1 MIGYYASPIG
11 TLLIREKDGVVLRI
25 VRISEDVPQTEENDT
40 LRGIKKELDRFFA
53 GKSKAFQFA
62 IAPEGTDFQKKIW
75 AELQKIPY
83 GQTASYKE
91 IAERACGSA
100 RYARAAASA
109 AHRNP
114 ILLAIPC
121 HRMIAADGSL
131 GGFAAGN
138 DAKEYLL
145 GLERKTENRK

>member
-1 MIGYYASPIG
+1 MIGYYDSPIG
-11 TLLIREKDGVVLRI
+11 TLLIEEKNGAA
-25 VRISEDVPQTEENDT
+25 VRIERIAADHPSAAENEA
-40 LRGIKKELDRFFA
+40 LRGIMRELDRYFA
-53 GKSKAFQFA
+53 GESKTFCFA
-62 IAPEGTDFQKKIW
+62 IAPEGTDFRKKIW
-75 AELQKIPY
+75 AELQRIPY
-83 GQTASYKE
+83 GATASYKE
-91 IAERACGSA
+91 VAERACGSA

-109 AHRNP
+109 AHANP

-145 GLERKTENRK
+145 GLERETENRK

>member
-11 TLLIREKDGVVLRI
+11 TLLIEEENGSVLRI
-25 VRISEDVPQTEENDT
+25 ERISETAPQTEENDT
-40 LRGIKKELDRFFA
+40 LRDVKQELKRYFA
-53 GKSKAFQFA
+53 GESKSLLFA
-62 IAPEGTDFQKKIW
+62 IAPEGTDFQKRIW
-75 AELQKIPY
+75 AELQNIPY
-83 GQTASYKE
+83 GQTASYKN

-100 RYARAAASA
+100 RYARAVASA

-121 HRMIAADGSL
+121 HRMIAADGSI

-138 DAKEYLL
+138 DAQKTLL
-145 GLERKTENRK
+145 ALEQETENRK

>member
-1 MIGYYASPIG
+1 MIGYYDSPIG
-11 TLLIREKDGVVLRI
+11 TLLIGEENGAVVRI
-25 VRISEDVPQTEENDT
+25 VLTQEVCPAEENDT
-40 LRGIKKELDRFFA
+40 LRDAKLALDRYFAGESKELSFD
-53 GKSKAFQFA
+53 
-62 IAPEGTDFQKKIW
+62 IAPKGTDFQQKIW
-75 AELQKIPY
+75 AELRKIPY
-83 GQTASYKE
+83 GKTASYKD

-138 DAKEYLL
+138 DAKRILL
-145 GLERKTENRK
+145 ELERETENRK

>member
-1 MIGYYASPIG
+1 MIGYYSSPIG
-11 TLLIREKDGVVLRI
+11 TLLIGEKNGIVLRI
-25 VRISEDVPQTEENDT
+25 GRISEAVPYAEDNDT
-40 LRGIKKELDRFFA
+40 LRDVKKELDRYFA
-53 GKSKAFQFA
+53 GESKCFRFA

-91 IAERACGSA
+91 IAERAWGSA

-114 ILLAIPC
+114 ILLAVPC
-121 HRMIAADGSL
+121 HRMIAADGSS

-138 DAKEYLL
+138 DAKKLL
-145 GLERKTENRK
+145 LALEQKTETRK

>member
-1 MIGYYASPIG
+1 MIGYYDSPIG
-11 TLLIREKDGVVLRI
+11 MLLICEENGAV
-25 VRISEDVPQTEENDT
+25 VRIAPAQEVCAAEENDV
-40 LRGIKKELDRFFA
+40 LREVGLALDRYFAGACKELSFD
-53 GKSKAFQFA
+53 
-62 IAPEGTDFQKKIW
+62 IAPKGTDFQKKIW
-75 AELQKIPY
+75 AELRKIPY

-91 IAERACGSA
+91 VAERACGSA

-131 GGFAAGN
+131 GGFSAGN

-145 GLERKTENRK
+145 RIERETENRK